1 MIYNSIYTVILER
14 IDVIE
19 KKKKHESK
27 LQTLIER
34 YEYFSIIQSNDY
46 KS

>member
-19 KKKKHESK
+19 KKKHESK